1 MTRVGKILESLNKRR
16 RVFSEAWDLPN
27 NLRDKKYIKEFLR
40 TASDGLKRYVGSSPR
55 FEDLSKYTD
64 YKSKKLSFKILKE
77 LVKENKA
84 MGILLEMETG
94 TLLWIREGNYRNGD
108 SWAYLINSDGTVE
121 DIREIEIANYTG
133 RSAKNTRGY
142 VIFNDKYAPSY
153 ESPAWKAQRADPLDQ
168 VDHLGGRSTLFSQSK
183 DDLVYLMK
191 LRKALTKVKMEL
203 TKESILANAPKVE
216 KAMNSGL
223 GVELILDGETYLLYS
238 GNNSQLP
245 WGYKANFRYN
255 SWILLDEKPALA
267 RSAAKYESVL
277 DIKGFLSPDYKL
289 SKILDSRGTNYSLM
303 VYVDTET
310 GEITLNKNFKWS
322 KYRGTPRMTKV
333 GKILE
338 SLSKRNLNCSLDKD
352 FLKKVKSVGTDGI
365 QAVSNEFADNKKFI
379 KQVEKDVMDLISY
392 AAELEK
398 MAKKSVEYIGSDAQ
412 FNYNKLKSALS
423 KLHSKFLDLPN
434 IK

>member
-16 RVFSEAWDLPN
+16 RVFSEAWNLPN

-322 KYRGTPRMTKV
+322 KYRGHH
-333 GKILE
+333 E
-338 SLSKRNLNCSLDKD
+338 
-352 FLKKVKSVGTDGI
+352 
-365 QAVSNEFADNKKFI
+365 
-379 KQVEKDVMDLISY
+379 
-392 AAELEK
+392 
-398 MAKKSVEYIGSDAQ
+398 
-412 FNYNKLKSALS
+412 
-423 KLHSKFLDLPN
+423 
-434 IK
+434 